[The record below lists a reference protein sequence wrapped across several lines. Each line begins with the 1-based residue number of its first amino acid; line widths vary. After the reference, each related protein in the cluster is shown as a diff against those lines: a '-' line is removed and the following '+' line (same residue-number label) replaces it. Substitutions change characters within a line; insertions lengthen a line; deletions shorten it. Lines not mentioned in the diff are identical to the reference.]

1 MTSTRWQDKESAEQW
16 DIWQRH
22 ASKYSKAKKMENS
35 LGAEDYAAEA
45 IEKLLK
51 QEKKPANIEGWIC
64 LTINR
69 QYIHR
74 IRRVADSKGIFRKD
88 LTDSQWEEEMVNH
101 AVGSPSFNITMKES
115 VAQVLAV
122 LNLKEQEIL
131 IFAAAGFDNHE
142 IANHLGYKTN
152 KIVATRL
159 GQISQKVKNVID
171 QSDVGIY

>member
-1 MTSTRWQDKESAEQW
+1 MTLTRWQDEESAEQW
-16 DIWQRH
+16 DIWQRL
-22 ASKYSKAKKMENS
+22 ANKYSKAKKMENS

-51 QEKKPANIEGWIC
+51 QEKKPLNVEGWIC

-74 IRRVADSKGIFRKD
+74 VRRITDSKGVFRKD
-88 LTDSQWEEEMVNH
+88 LADKEWEEEMLNH
-101 AVGSPSFNITMKES
+101 AVGSPSFRIRMNES
-115 VAQVLAV
+115 VAQVLEV
-122 LNLKEQEIL
+122 LTLKEQEIL

-159 GQISQKVKNVID
+159 GQISQKVKKVIN
-171 QSDVGIY
+171 QSDVDIY